1 MTVKRIYRFAF
12 PNILMETF
20 LTIITMAYKHKNYD
34 IWLQNH
40 NASSGHLKYKKN
52 IGIYSLN
59 IPISDNPVHFILI
72 TELLAVPSPI

>member
-1 MTVKRIYRFAF
+1 
-12 PNILMETF
+12 METF

-40 NASSGHLKYKKN
+40 NASSGHLKYRKN

-59 IPISDNPVHFILI
+59 TPIYDKSCTFYLDNRII
-72 TELLAVPSPI
+72 GCS